1 MGTPHTVDVCANC
14 REPII
19 QWDNTGAWEHL
30 GSADANKD
38 KSRAYLTG
46 AKSGNPATI
55 CNSPKKKIEQD
66 TVAGRT
72 NANYRTAKKP

>member
-14 REPII
+14 REPIV

-30 GSADANKD
+30 GSATMDKD
-38 KSRAYLTG
+38 KSRAQRTG
-46 AKSGNPATI
+46 SKNGIAATI

-72 NANYRTAKKP
+72 DANYRTAKKP